1 MWLSAFPPDSDE
13 SSDSD
18 CGSVKTARSKEH
30 ADASAQRRVG
40 FHGFCPVCG
49 PAECGSRVQLQNG
62 SIAQTPSCLK
72 ASSVQKLTE
81 LGPYMD
87 VSVQPAGKVSQLT
100 GQQCNGAAVVNV
112 CSVHL
117 SQLNPPGV
125 MSGNQEEGQV
135 LNRQVKG
142 SRVGSLYSSDTSY
155 DSSASSDLEVGLKNG
170 REV

>member
-40 FHGFCPVCG
+40 FTVSGPVCG
-49 PAECGSRVQLQNG
+49 PAECGSRVQLQNC
-62 SIAQTPSCLK
+62 SITQTPFCFK

-87 VSVQPAGKVSQLT
+87 VSVQPVGNVSQLT
-100 GQQCNGAAVVNV
+100 GQQHNGAAVNV

-117 SQLNPPGV
+117 SQLGPPGV
-125 MSGNQEEGQV
+125 IPGKQEEVQV
-135 LNRQVKG
+135 LTRQVKG
-142 SRVGSLYSSDTSY
+142 SRVGSLCSSDTSY
-155 DSSASSDLEVGLKNG
+155 DSSASSDLEVG
-170 REV
+170 

>member
-40 FHGFCPVCG
+40 FTVSVRFAV
-49 PAECGSRVQLQNG
+49 LQNAAHVC
-62 SIAQTPSCLK
+62 SCRIAQSLRCHVVFFK

-81 LGPYMD
+81 LGPYID
-87 VSVQPAGKVSQLT
+87 IAVQPGGKVSQLT
-100 GQQCNGAAVVNV
+100 GQQHHGAAVVNV

-117 SQLNPPGV
+117 SQLSPPGV
-125 MSGNQEEGQV
+125 MSGKQEEGQV

-142 SRVGSLYSSDTSY
+142 SRVGSLFSSDTSY
-155 DSSASSDLEVGLKNG
+155 DSSASSDLEVG
-170 REV
+170 